1 MVLDSVGFVAVVG
14 LFLTDMVDRVLLLL
28 TVVVV
33 TVAKAA
39 KVEEDSL
46 RSLTFKPNIKILEKG
61 VIDPLFL

>member
-1 MVLDSVGFVAVVG
+1 
-14 LFLTDMVDRVLLLL
+14 MVDRVLLLL

-33 TVAKAA
+33 TVDKAA

-46 RSLTFKPNIKILEKG
+46 RSLTFKPNIKILEKR